1 MDPILIPTI
10 ASIVLRILESINAG
24 RKPEVTDAELDL
36 LRRVSQGKLDDFL
49 RETETPQ

>member
-10 ASIVLRILESINAG
+10 ASIVLRILESIQAG

-36 LRRVSQGKLDDFL
+36 LRRVSQGKLDQL
-49 RETETPQ
+49 LNTPEKP